1 LAGAQRHGVPFEI
14 AETVFGQLQ
23 AFGGYAFA
31 KSHAAAFAVL
41 VYQSAWLK
49 RYYPA
54 AFYTALLNHQPMGF
68 WSPAVL
74 VGDAKRHNLTILPV
88 DIHYSQTKCRVEGKG
103 IRLGFNY
110 IDGFGEATIAQLIK
124 ARQAKAFTGLTD
136 FCRRTRLPRRL
147 VEHLILAGAMDR
159 WQLPRRQLLWELGQL
174 RYREEE
180 LDLIFPVNGVELP
193 SLSRAEA
200 LSQEHSVVIVI
211 SLGFNS
217 LPSPPCERA
226 RRWWCSNCEWS
237 YFDR

>member
-1 LAGAQRHGVPFEI
+1 
-14 AETVFGQLQ
+14 
-23 AFGGYAFA
+23 
-31 KSHAAAFAVL
+31 
-41 VYQSAWLK
+41 
-49 RYYPA
+49 
-54 AFYTALLNHQPMGF
+54 LNY
-68 WSPAVL
+68 V
-74 VGDAKRHNLTILPV
+74 
-88 DIHYSQTKCRVEGKG
+88 
-103 IRLGFNY
+103 
-110 IDGFGEATIAQLIK
+110 DGFGEATMAQLIK